1 MDWQDL
7 IASLG
12 KRESTLRALGKSGD
26 VRVGVERLWSVTW
39 RRAVEVGFTVR
50 A

>member
-7 IASLG
+7 IASLE
-12 KRESTLRALGKSGD
+12 KRAFTLRASWESDD
-26 VRVGVERLWSVTW
+26 VRAGVERLWPVTW
-39 RRAVEVGFTVR
+39 RRSVEVGFTVG